1 MDFGLSLLNKLV
13 RLKQMRFDKSKIQN
27 PKSKIQMRYIPNSP
41 EERDEMLKV
50 VGLGTADELFRS
62 IPADVQLNRQL
73 KITEPL
79 AEPEVIG
86 AMENFASKNAA
97 ARKTSFLGAGVYS
110 HYSPTVVDHL
120 IQRSEFFTSYTPYQ
134 PEVSQGTLQYI
145 FEFQT
150 LICQLTGMEVANASM
165 YDGSTAMAEAFLMA
179 QRVTRRDKVVIAQT
193 VHPEYLEVAKTYTQ
207 HGDLTIETV
216 HFDQKQGRILT
227 DELSKLDDKTA
238 ALVVQSPNFF
248 GCIEDLQALA
258 DKAHHVGAL
267 FIVVVTEAISFGLLK
282 SPGECG
288 ADIVVGEGQSFGIP
302 MSFGGPHLG
311 LFATREKYVRNM
323 PGRLAGIA
331 YDKNGNRGF
340 VLTLA
345 TREQHIRR
353 EKATSNICTNQGLIA
368 LAATVYMETMGKKG
382 LQEVAMQNAQK
393 AAYAAKRISE
403 LENFSLPFSAPRFNE
418 FVVRAPKNASE
429 MLEDLHASKD
439 VIGGLA
445 LSRYYSENPNDFL
458 VCVTE
463 TNTKAQIDNLVES
476 LQSVV

>member
-1 MDFGLSLLNKLV
+1 
-13 RLKQMRFDKSKIQN
+13 
-27 PKSKIQMRYIPNSP
+27 MRYIPNSP
-41 EERDEMLKV
+41 DERDEMLRT
-50 VGLGTADELFRS
+50 VGLTSADELFRS

-73 KITEPL
+73 NVTEPL
-79 AEPEVIG
+79 AEIEVI
-86 AMENFASKNAA
+86 ARMENFARTNTASH
-97 ARKTSFLGAGVYS
+97 KTSFLGAGAYA

-134 PEVSQGTLQYI
+134 PEVTQGTLQYI

-150 LICQLTGMEVANASM
+150 LVCQLTGMDVANASM

-179 QRVTRRDKVVIAQT
+179 QRVTRKDKVVIAET

-207 HGDLTIETV
+207 HGDLKIETV
-216 HFDQKQGRILT
+216 HFDKKSGRILGE
-227 DELSKLDDKTA
+227 DLNKLDDRTA

-248 GCIEDLQALA
+248 GCVEDLQTLA
-258 DKAHHVGAL
+258 DLAHAVGAL

-282 SPGECG
+282 SPGACG
-288 ADIVVGEGQSFGIP
+288 ADIVVAEGQSFGVP
-302 MSFGGPHLG
+302 LSYGGPYVG
-311 LFATREKYVRNM
+311 LFACKEKYVRNM

-331 YDKNGNRGF
+331 YDAKGNRGF

-368 LAATVYMETMGKKG
+368 LAATIYMETMGKRG

-403 LENFSLPFSAPRFNE
+403 IEGFSLPFSAPRFNE
-418 FVVRAPKNASE
+418 FVVRAPRSAE
-429 MLEDLHASKD
+429 EILSKLTVEKD
-439 VIGGLA
+439 IIGGLS
-445 LSRYYSENPNDFL
+445 LSRYYADSANDFL

-463 TNTKAQIDNLVES
+463 LNSKAQIDDLAQS
-476 LQSVV
+476 LSEIK

>member
-1 MDFGLSLLNKLV
+1 
-13 RLKQMRFDKSKIQN
+13 
-27 PKSKIQMRYIPNSP
+27 MRYIPNSP
-41 EERDEMLKV
+41 EERGEMLTI
-50 VGLGTADELFRS
+50 VGLDSAEELFRS
-62 IPADVQLNRQL
+62 IPKDAQLNRAL
-73 KITEPL
+73 NVTEPL

-86 AMENFASKNAA
+86 GMEKLAELNTAT
-97 ARKTSFLGAGVYS
+97 RKPSFLGAGAYS

-134 PEVSQGTLQYI
+134 PEVTQGTLQYI

-150 LICQLTGMEVANASM
+150 LVCQLTGMDVANASM

-179 QRVTRRDKVVIAQT
+179 QRVTRRDKVVIAET

-216 HFDQKQGRILT
+216 HFDKESGRILS
-227 DELSKLDDKTA
+227 DDLNKLDDKTA
-238 ALVVQSPNFF
+238 AFVVQSPNFF
-248 GCIEDLQALA
+248 GCIEDVKALA
-258 DKAHHVGAL
+258 DKAHEVGAL
-267 FIVVVTEAISFGLLK
+267 LIVVVTEAISFGLLK
-282 SPGECG
+282 SPGACD
-288 ADIVVGEGQSFGIP
+288 ADIVVAEGQSFGVP
-302 MSFGGPHLG
+302 LSYGGPYVG
-311 LFATREKYVRNM
+311 LFATKEKYVRSM

-368 LAATVYMETMGKKG
+368 LAATIYMETMGKKG

-393 AAYAAKRISE
+393 AAYAKKQIAAIE
-403 LENFSLPFSAPRFNE
+403 GFSIPFSSPTFNE
-418 FVVRAPKNASE
+418 FVIRAPKSVNE
-429 MLEDLHASKD
+429 ILEKLRTENDI
-439 VIGGLA
+439 IGGLA
-445 LSRYYSENPNDFL
+445 LSRYYADNPNDFL

-463 TNTKAQIDNLVES
+463 TNTKAQIDNLVEGLKS
-476 LQSVV
+476 AK